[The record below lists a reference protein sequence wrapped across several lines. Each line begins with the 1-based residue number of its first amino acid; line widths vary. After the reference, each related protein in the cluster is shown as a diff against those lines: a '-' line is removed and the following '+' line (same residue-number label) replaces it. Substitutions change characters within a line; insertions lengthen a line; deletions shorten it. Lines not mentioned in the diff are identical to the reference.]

1 MARDLTRIG
10 ERAGQLREERFTS
23 IYHYVTDRDHLR
35 ACYAELRAE
44 SAPGVDGV
52 GKEEYADI

>member
-35 ACYAELRAE
+35 ACYAELPE
-44 SAPGVDGV
+44 SAQGVDGV
-52 GKEEYADI
+52 GKEI